1 VSIFGNELDPDDRLT
16 ALTVCEQELAAAAER
31 ALVLDDVLA
40 KLEKTISDDAAAPAQ
55 PTPDEADPEF
65 DLALRRRCYR
75 EAALPL
81 ATLAGPITRSLA
93 DFLG

>member
-1 VSIFGNELDPDDRLT
+1 VSLFEGELDPDDRLT
-16 ALTVCEQELAAAAER
+16 TLTICERQLAAADER
-31 ALVLDDVLA
+31 APVLDEVLA
-40 KLEKTISDDAAAPAQ
+40 KLEKAMSDDAAAQAQ
-55 PTPDEADPEF
+55 PTPAVADSEL

-75 EAALPL
+75 EAELPL